1 MLQPNQY
8 TPATHSPV
16 SYGRQFIRLRHVE
29 AKCGFKRS
37 HIYNLIK
44 LGDFPTPIKIGARA
58 VAWDVAEVEQWM
70 VRIPVNVTGHSGD
83 RDRFAHGLHAGTCFV
98 L

>member
-8 TPATHSPV
+8 TPPTHSPV

-44 LGDFPTPIKIGARA
+44 LGDFPTPIKIGGKRSTNPALA
-58 VAWDVAEVEQWM
+58 L
-70 VRIPVNVTGHSGD
+70 S
-83 RDRFAHGLHAGTCFV
+83 RFLISRR
-98 L
+98 